1 MTLAERLRELRNQHA
16 KRLKDVADAA
26 GISVPYLSDLER
38 GRTNPSMETLQALAR
53 AYQMSLQDLIGP
65 VDFGGPSSTGW
76 LPPGLAELAA
86 DPVLGPQLGPD
97 WVASLSRIEL
107 RGKRPRT
114 KEDWYEIFLH
124 LRRVIPG
131 EPR

>member
-1 MTLAERLRELRNQHA
+1 MNLAERLRELRTQNG

-38 GRTNPSMETLQALAR
+38 GRTNPSMDTLQALAR
-53 AYQMSLQDLIGP
+53 AYEISMQDLIAP
-65 VDFGGPSSTGW
+65 VDFGGPSSSGP

-86 DPVLGPQLGPD
+86 DPVLGPRLGPD
-97 WVASLSRIEL
+97 WIASLSRIEL
-107 RGKRPRT
+107 RGRRPRT
-114 KEDWYEIFLH
+114 KEDWYEVFLH

-131 EPR
+131 DQP